1 MATITI
7 KNLRLRTIIGI
18 EEAER
23 NHKQDIIIN
32 VEIEVDI
39 DQAAR
44 SDQIDDAFNYKTVT
58 KKIITFVEGSDFF
71 LLERLVD
78 QILKLILQDEKVMA
92 VTVEID
98 KPAAL
103 RFSDSVSLKQTA
115 KRESS
120 LS

>member
-1 MATITI
+1 MVTISI

-23 NHKQDIIIN
+23 TNKQDIIIN
-32 VEIEVDI
+32 VEVEVAI

-44 SDQIDDAFNYKTVT
+44 SDNIDDAFNYKTIT

-71 LLERLVD
+71 LLEKLVD
-78 QILKLILQDEKVMA
+78 QILKLILQDEKVISA
-92 VTVEID
+92 SVEID

-103 RFSDSVSLKQTA
+103 RFSDSVSLKQTV
-115 KRESS
+115 RR
-120 LS
+120 